1 VNQGELMN
9 SEFSKLESNDIIDG
23 MVDEVK
29 GRLLV
34 EIRDEV
40 TSSNVPSLRNGLKNI
55 VDTTDIDAWKSL
67 YLDMRNSR
75 MVDSM
80 GINWLFAE
88 TVRLQGNNKKMVL
101 RISSPAIN
109 RVIQFSGLDKLVTLK
124 FRRRKQTR

>member
-1 VNQGELMN
+1 MTNNTNISRQMDMEMITGA
-9 SEFSKLESNDIIDG
+9 
-23 MVDEVK
+23 VDERK

-34 EIRDEV
+34 EVNDDV
-40 TSSNVPSLRNGLKNI
+40 TSTHVPELRKGLLIILQEFRDRKW
-55 VDTTDIDAWKSL
+55 DSL
-67 YLDMRNSR
+67 YLDMRNAR

-88 TVRLQGNNKKMVL
+88 TARLKGEKRRMVI

-109 RVIQFSGLDKLVTLK
+109 RVMQFSGIDKLVTLK